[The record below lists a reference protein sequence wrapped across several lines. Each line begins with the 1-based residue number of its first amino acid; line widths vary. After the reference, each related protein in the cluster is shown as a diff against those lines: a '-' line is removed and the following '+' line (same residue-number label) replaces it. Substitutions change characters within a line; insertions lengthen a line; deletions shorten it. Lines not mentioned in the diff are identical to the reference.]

1 MNHTIL
7 SLQAKKFL
15 LVLKNLEELIF
26 NMAHIVDKTV
36 FGFSITFMMLFAIP
50 IFFGTDS
57 IFSTS
62 MPPVLALAIYNFT
75 STTVSFILL
84 SVNIFATSNHI
95 LNLTLR
101 VIWTV
106 LQGIAVIIL
115 TLQAI
120 SPGLIYG
127 EPKIDHSIVI
137 IINHLIW
144 IPGLLII
151 IPMFIYGIREPQ

>member
-7 SLQAKKFL
+7 SLQAKNFL

-62 MPPVLALAIYNFT
+62 MPPVLAFAIYNFT

-95 LNLTLR
+95 LNLTFGHLDCNIR
-101 VIWTV
+101 NCSYYFDTSSN
-106 LQGIAVIIL
+106 IAWFDL
-115 TLQAI
+115 WGAQNW
-120 SPGLIYG
+120 PFNCNNY
-127 EPKIDHSIVI
+127 
-137 IINHLIW
+137 
-144 IPGLLII
+144 
-151 IPMFIYGIREPQ
+151 

>member
-1 MNHTIL
+1 MTRL
-7 SLQAKKFL
+7 YLVLALRLWCFL
-15 LVLKNLEELIF
+15 LYQF
-26 NMAHIVDKTV
+26 
-36 FGFSITFMMLFAIP
+36 
-50 IFFGTDS
+50 FFGTDS

-62 MPPVLALAIYNFT
+62 MPPVLAFAIYNFT

-106 LQGIAVIIL
+106 IQGIAVIIL

-127 EPKIDHSIVI
+127 EPKIDHWIVI
-137 IINHLIW
+137 IINHFIW

-151 IPMFIYGIREPQ
+151 IPMFIYGIIESGNLNRVRHLEQGMWWKWFRLLQNTSW